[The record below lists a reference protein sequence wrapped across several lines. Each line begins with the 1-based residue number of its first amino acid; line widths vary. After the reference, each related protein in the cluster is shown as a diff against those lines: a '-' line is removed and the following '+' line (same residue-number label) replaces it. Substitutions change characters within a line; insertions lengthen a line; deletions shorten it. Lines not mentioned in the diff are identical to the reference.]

1 VLWAKSELLD
11 IYLSGSVLA
20 LREGSEVI
28 VQSIEGGDWQSP
40 LEAMLAGRSRRRWRV
55 WVGGRQCRLHLV
67 DSIPGIKSI
76 EEAELALSA
85 SLSTADAA
93 VTARLAI
100 WSRNSNVP
108 WVTAAVPANVAQEV
122 PNMLERAQGGLVS
135 LRPWW
140 TAVRG
145 PQLSN
150 AAMCDDEAISYWRSD
165 AKGRLTAA
173 ATIISPQAA
182 QVSPLQRLRVSGPLA
197 GWRLTLQSPEGDGA
211 RAPGFTI
218 QPLEET
224 DHVADAAA
232 V

>member
-1 VLWAKSELLD
+1 MLWAKSELLD

-20 LREGSEVI
+20 LREGGEVI
-28 VQSIEGGDWQSP
+28 VQSIEGGNWQLP
-40 LEAMLAGRSRRRWRV
+40 LEAMLADRSRKRWRV

-67 DSIPGIKSI
+67 DPIPGIKSI

-85 SLSTADAA
+85 SLSTSDAA

-100 WSRNSNVP
+100 WSPNSNVP
-108 WVTAAVPANVAQEV
+108 WVTAAVPTNVAQEV
-122 PNMLERAQGGLVS
+122 PNMLERAQGRLVS

-140 TAVRG
+140 TAVSG
-145 PQLSN
+145 SQLAN

-165 AKGRLTAA
+165 AKGRLIAA
-173 ATIISPQAA
+173 ATIISPHAA
-182 QVSPLQRLRVSGPLA
+182 QIAPLQRLRVSGPLS
-197 GWRLTLQSPEGDGA
+197 GWRLALQSPEDGGTV
-211 RAPGFTI
+211 APGFTI
-218 QPLEET
+218 QPLEEA